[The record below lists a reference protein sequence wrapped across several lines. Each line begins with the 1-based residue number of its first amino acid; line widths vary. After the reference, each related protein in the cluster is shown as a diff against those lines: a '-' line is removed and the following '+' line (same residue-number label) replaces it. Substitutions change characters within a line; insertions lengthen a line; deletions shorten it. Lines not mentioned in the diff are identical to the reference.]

1 MRDVVTQKKRVVV
14 KIGSSSLTHPTG
26 KINLHKVEQLA
37 VELTD
42 IKNRGLDVV
51 LVSSGAIA
59 VGTSA
64 LGLEAKPEKL
74 ACRQAAAAV
83 GQAALMQIYEKF
95 FSEYRQRI
103 AQILLTKSIMDAVI
117 RRRNAQNTIHELF
130 SYNVIPIVNEN
141 DTIATDEIE
150 VYDEFGDNDTL
161 SALVAELVGAD
172 ILILL
177 SDIDGLYTSDPN
189 TDPDAKL
196 IYYVDEITPD
206 IEKMA
211 SGAVTKVGT
220 GGMRTKLRAA
230 QIASDAGIDM
240 IIANAS
246 PLDNIGKIMDGE
258 EIGTFFKARGK

>member
-51 LVSSGAIA
+51 LVSSGTIA

-103 AQILLTKSIMDAVI
+103 AQIL
-117 RRRNAQNTIHELF
+117 
-130 SYNVIPIVNEN
+130 
-141 DTIATDEIE
+141 
-150 VYDEFGDNDTL
+150 
-161 SALVAELVGAD
+161 
-172 ILILL
+172 
-177 SDIDGLYTSDPN
+177 
-189 TDPDAKL
+189 
-196 IYYVDEITPD
+196 
-206 IEKMA
+206 
-211 SGAVTKVGT
+211 
-220 GGMRTKLRAA
+220 
-230 QIASDAGIDM
+230 
-240 IIANAS
+240 
-246 PLDNIGKIMDGE
+246 
-258 EIGTFFKARGK
+258 